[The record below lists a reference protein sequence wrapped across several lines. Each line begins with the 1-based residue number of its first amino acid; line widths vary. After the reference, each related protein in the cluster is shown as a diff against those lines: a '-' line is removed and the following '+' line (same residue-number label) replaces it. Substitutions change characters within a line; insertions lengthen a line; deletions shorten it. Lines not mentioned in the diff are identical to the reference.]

1 VHGRQKAHRALCAT
15 SSRSGHRLSRG
26 LTTANLPG
34 DVYLVFHERLVR
46 AWRETGDEAKPK

>member
-1 VHGRQKAHRALCAT
+1 
-15 SSRSGHRLSRG
+15 

-46 AWRETGDEAKPK
+46 AWRETGDEANEVIGHDDE